1 MERLGKMS
9 DNVIK
14 LDQRRPK
21 EPEDKRVMCEI
32 VVYADGDTT
41 TWLSDI
47 LTDPEQFNWLF
58 AKLAGATGSLFSE
71 KLERTAH
78 E

>member
-1 MERLGKMS
+1 MTDNIIRL
-9 DNVIK
+9 D
-14 LDQRRPK
+14 DRRPQ

-41 TWLSDI
+41 LWLADA
-47 LTDPEQFNWLF
+47 LEDADQFNWLL
-58 AKLAGATGSLFSE
+58 AKLAGATGATFST
-71 KLERTAH
+71 KVQRTAH

>member
-1 MERLGKMS
+1 MT

-14 LDQRRPK
+14 LQDRRPQQ
-21 EPEDKRVMCEI
+21 PEDKRVMCEI

-41 TWLSDI
+41 LWLADA
-47 LTDPEQFNWLF
+47 LEAPEQFNWLF
-58 AKLAGATGSLFSE
+58 AKLAAVSGSAYQE
-71 KLERTAH
+71 KVDRTAH